1 MNNKQVIETPGAPVP
16 LGAYSQA
23 IRVGDTV
30 YLSGQIALNL
40 QGILVEGDIEC
51 QARQVFNN
59 LKAVAEA
66 AGGDLNQ
73 CVKLTIF
80 LTDLENFS
88 VVNAVMVDY
97 FKSPYPARSTIEVS
111 SLPKDAKVEIEGI
124 MVVSK

>member
-1 MNNKQVIETPGAPVP
+1 MNKKQVIETQEAPAP

-23 IRVGDTV
+23 ISVGDTV
-30 YLSGQIALNL
+30 YLSGQIALNV

-59 LKAVAEA
+59 LKAVAAA

-111 SLPKDAKVEIEGI
+111 RLPKDAKVEIEGI